1 MCFWKKSSSFW
12 KECWPETWP
21 KPFSFSSWGVGPCV
35 HRWWGRMQWY
45 LPWGWSPP
53 PHHKPV
59 WPDPGGLHLWVSARP
74 HWVPG
79 CCADSVVP
87 SWQRDVCRVLW
98 SWCFQAF
105 PCGRDPLYQEV
116 VYLQRTL
123 NTWRKF
129 LGQQE
134 EPTYHHAFGD
144 LSSYRG
150 RTFWITQAFLR
161 PLKTPWLLVFSQL
174 CLFEREFSLCFVN

>member
-1 MCFWKKSSSFW
+1 MCFWKKSSSF
-12 KECWPETWP
+12 ERMLDLRHGLVFFHSAFHPE
-21 KPFSFSSWGVGPCV
+21 GVGSCV

-45 LPWGWSPP
+45 LPWELEPAP

-59 WPDPGGLHLWVSARP
+59 LWPDPGGLHLWVSARP

-87 SWQRDVCRVLW
+87 SWQEGRLQGIW

-105 PCGRDPLYQEV
+105 PCSGTLYQEV

-134 EPTYHHAFGD
+134 KPTYHHAFRGSFKLQAGLLESHK
-144 LSSYRG
+144 LS
-150 RTFWITQAFLR
+150 QASQN
-161 PLKTPWLLVFSQL
+161 TMAISVSQL
-174 CLFEREFSLCFVN
+174 LPLLSEFFAL